1 MLCISYPSVLHPKIK
16 VDSDVNLY
24 HPRFVSSF
32 FLLLLFFFFF
42 NGGFLWR
49 LLNSWGKCPY
59 IVSDLKNS
67 LSHSLD
73 THIFPDHLNIST
85 VKLAIKAQ
93 LNITTDW

>member
-24 HPRFVSSF
+24 HPSFVS
-32 FLLLLFFFFF
+32 FFFFYI
-42 NGGFLWR
+42 GFLWR